1 MGFIK
6 PKVKRLIKASLFLYV
21 VSIVLSSGI
30 VAEASSRTYEV
41 SFRAGSQGTVDGG
54 SSYEEKVEYNQSLAN
69 DISYYDGLVVS
80 KPGYYFTGWSP
91 EIDTTV
97 TEKAVYVAQY
107 AKVIEGVDYHI
118 SFVDNQ
124 GTELETHKVG
134 VTEEGAVITANAL
147 DIKGY
152 KADAETKTVT
162 AKGKD
167 TEIKFI
173 YTPTK
178 GKYKSGD
185 GNKSTTEDI
194 KLPDKKNTDVLQEK
208 RIVVKRK
215 QFSKR
220 WTKWIEN

>member
-1 MGFIK
+1 MEFIK

-21 VSIVLSSGI
+21 ISIVLSSGL

-41 SFRAGSQGTVDGG
+41 SFRAGSQGTIDGG
-54 SSYEEKVEYNQSLAN
+54 SSYEEKVEYNQSLPY
-69 DISYYDGLVVS
+69 DITYYDGLVVS
-80 KPGYYFTGWSP
+80 NPGYYFTGWSP

-118 SFVDNQ
+118 SFVDDQ
-124 GTELETHKVG
+124 GTVLETHKVG

-147 DIKGY
+147 DIEGY
-152 KADAETKTVT
+152 TADAETKTVT
-162 AKGKD
+162 AKGED

-178 GKYKSGD
+178 DKYQSGN

-194 KLPDKKNTDVLQEK
+194 KLPDKKDTDVLQEK
-208 RIVVKRK
+208 RRVEERK
-215 QFSKR
+215 QFYKLWMR
-220 WTKWIEN
+220 WIK